1 MEDHKDNG
9 GLNHLTYK
17 AGTTQSEEDR
27 LELINAY
34 KYVMGRSQVGGTRL
48 FSVVPRCRTRGNG
61 HKLEQ
66 RKFHVNMRKK
76 LLYFEGERAVEQ
88 AAQTGCGVSS
98 GDIQDLPGCFS
109 GQPAVGKLL

>member
-17 AGTTQSEEDR
+17 AGTTPSEEDR

-61 HKLEQ
+61 HRLEH
-66 RKFHVNMRKK
+66 RKFHHARKN
-76 LLYFEGERAVEQ
+76 LFTVRLMENR
-88 AAQTGCGVSS
+88 
-98 GDIQDLPGCFS
+98 LPREAMDAPSLEEFKASLMGF
-109 GQPAVGKLL
+109 LIDML